1 MTDKAPP
8 RRAGINAG
16 KRPRKPSKEDAE
28 AFMYAALIDCHI
40 DLAQEWAGWKI
51 RGRDLVD
58 PTGVRL
64 SVARLRYLMF
74 REESA
79 QRRDRAHLREG
90 RSSET
95 NVVRL
100 PLLPR
105 DHVA

>member
-1 MTDKAPP
+1 MSGAPT
-8 RRAGINAG
+8 RGRGINAG
-16 KRPRKPSKEDAE
+16 KRIRKPSKDDAE

-58 PTGVRL
+58 PSGVRL

-79 QRRDRAHLREG
+79 QRRDRAHIREC
-90 RSSET
+90 RSIDA

-100 PLLPR
+100 PLLPK
-105 DHVA
+105 DYVA

>member
-1 MTDKAPP
+1 MADKAPA
-8 RRAGINAG
+8 RRKGIDAG
-16 KRPRKPSKEDAE
+16 KRPRKPSKDDAE

-40 DLAQEWAGWKI
+40 DLAQEWSGWKI

-58 PTGVRL
+58 PSGVRL

-79 QRRDRAHLREG
+79 QRRDRAHLREN
-90 RSSET
+90 RPSTT

-100 PLLPR
+100 PLLPQ